1 MKDGTG
7 MAGTYEASLEAALRA
22 VRDARQRIQ
31 ELEESQ
37 HEPIAVVGMGCRFPG
52 RANSPEEFW
61 RLLRD
66 GTDAVTPEP
75 ADRLDALHRV
85 DTPADA
91 ALRNGAF
98 IGGVDAFDARFFGI
112 SPAEAAQMDPQQR
125 LFLEVAWEAL
135 EDAGQTRQSV
145 RGRDVGVFVGANS
158 SEYLHLQF
166 AEADQV
172 NTHTV
177 LGGTGSVIANRLS
190 YLLDLRGPSL
200 VVDSA
205 CSSSLTAVHL
215 ACRSLRQR
223 ESALAVVGGVQLLLS
238 PGVSRAYANDRLLA
252 RDGRCRT
259 FDASADGFTRGEGV
273 GVVVCRRLSDAMAAG
288 DRIWAVI
295 RGTAVN
301 QDGRTNGLPAP
312 SGPAQQAVIRQA
324 LSDAR
329 LTASAVTMIEAHG
342 TATAL
347 GDPIEVEALTECYG
361 RTGTP
366 DDVCLLGSVKTNIG
380 HLEPA
385 AGVAGLIKAALS
397 LHHATVPP
405 SLHMREIN
413 PRIALDGTRFVIPSR
428 ATPWDVPDE
437 RRHAAV
443 SAFGAGGT
451 NAHAVLGPAPAGPP
465 RDTAR
470 RGPFVLPVSA
480 ATGEGLVSM
489 AAAYRDHLRSP
500 AVSRTP
506 FADIVHTATARRTHH
521 DHRVAVVAGSAAEA
535 ADRLGEWLD
544 GTPGAGTTAGR
555 ASAPLGR
562 KVVFVFPGQGAQRPA
577 MGRELSQ
584 TCPVFRSAV
593 DECDEALR
601 RHLGFSVVEELRTMP
616 DDAVLSRTALVQPAL
631 FALSVGLAARC
642 RALGIEPDA
651 VVGHSMGEVAAAH
664 VAGALGLDD
673 AARVISTRSR
683 LLESL
688 KDRGAMLVAGLP
700 ADEADAVLVE
710 HGITDVSVAASNGP
724 AATILAGGL
733 TGVRQLTAL
742 LERRNVFCKPLVA
755 RGTSHCALVD
765 GVTDRMIRELSG
777 IRPVPP
783 GVPMQSTVT
792 GQLVEAESLD
802 AAYWALNMRRP
813 VLFWEAVRSLAG
825 RGHGVFLEMGPHPTL
840 ASSIEDILATE
851 GEEGLVLP
859 AMRRDEAEEHTTLGV
874 VGALYTRGLPAA
886 PRPADEGARVTS
898 LPVYRWKHERFWFR
912 TSERRAE
919 DAPRAGA
926 PVTPPPGETA
936 VPPRAASAQTG
947 SPDGAVRTGPATER
961 VSSAAVRA
969 GGPGTVLTVVGRAV
983 GSVLGLAVPDIDPQE
998 GFFQMGMD
1006 SAMAVRVAALLQKEL
1021 GRRISAAVLFEHPTV
1036 GALAEALGER
1046 QDAARAEPP
1055 APDGRRPAPPDPA
1068 PEPAPVPEPRH
1079 TAASPL
1085 PPEDPAV
1092 PDDALDLLDEGALR
1106 DLLLGE
1112 LGATSPRTAEGA

>member
-7 MAGTYEASLEAALRA
+7 TAGTYRASLEAALQA
-22 VRDARQRIQ
+22 VRDARQRVQ
-31 ELEESQ
+31 ELEESH

-52 RANSPEEFW
+52 GANSPEEFW

-75 ADRLDALHRV
+75 ADRPAALHGA
-85 DTPADA
+85 DDPAPPF
-91 ALRNGAF
+91 LRNGAF
-98 IGGVDAFDARFFGI
+98 IDGVDAFDARFFGI

-158 SEYLHLQF
+158 SEYLHMQF

-190 YLLDLRGPSL
+190 YTLDLHGPSL

-223 ESALAVVGGVQLLLS
+223 ESALAVVGGIQLLLS
-238 PGVSRAYANDRLLA
+238 PGLSRAYANDRLLA

-324 LSDAR
+324 LRDAR
-329 LTASAVTMIEAHG
+329 LPASAVTMIEAHG
-342 TATAL
+342 TATVL

-361 RTGTP
+361 RTGIA

-385 AGVAGLIKAALS
+385 AGLAGLIKAALS
-397 LHHATVPP
+397 VHHAVVPP
-405 SLHMREIN
+405 SLHVQDVN
-413 PRIALDGTRFVIPSR
+413 PRIALDGTRFAIPSR

-465 RDTAR
+465 RDTVR
-470 RGPFVLPVSA
+470 PGPFVLPVSA

-500 AVSRTP
+500 AASRTP
-506 FADIVHTATARRTHH
+506 FADTVHTAAARRTHH
-521 DHRVAVVAGSAAEA
+521 DHRVTVVAGSPGEA
-535 ADRLGEWLD
+535 ADRLDEWLG
-544 GTPGAGTTAGR
+544 GTPGAGTAAGR
-555 ASAPLGR
+555 ASASPGR
-562 KVVFVFPGQGAQRPA
+562 KVVFVFPGQGAQRPG
-577 MGRELSQ
+577 MGRELME
-584 TCPVFRSAV
+584 TCPVFRAAV
-593 DECDEALR
+593 GACDEALR
-601 RHLGFSVVEELRTMP
+601 RHLGFSVVEEVHAMP
-616 DDAVLSRTALVQPAL
+616 DDAVLSRTSLVQPAL

-642 RALGIEPDA
+642 RALGVEPDA

-664 VAGALGLDD
+664 VAGALGLED
-673 AARVISTRSR
+673 AAHVISTRSR

-700 ADEADAVLVE
+700 AEEAEAVLAE
-710 HGITDVSVAASNGP
+710 HRIADVSVAASNGP
-724 AATILAGGL
+724 AATILAGDL
-733 TGVRQLTAL
+733 TGVRELAAL
-742 LERRNVFCKPLVA
+742 LERRNVFCRPLVA
-755 RGTSHCALVD
+755 QGTSHCALVD
-765 GVTDRMIRELSG
+765 EVMDEMTRELSG

-783 GVPMQSTVT
+783 GVPLQSTVT
-792 GQLVEAESLD
+792 GRLVEAEPLD
-802 AAYWALNMRRP
+802 AAYWARNIRRP
-813 VLFWEAVRSLAG
+813 VRFWEAVRSLAG
-825 RGHGVFLEMGPHPTL
+825 RGYGVFLEMGPHPTL
-840 ASSIEDILATE
+840 SSSVEDVLDAE
-851 GEEGLVLP
+851 GKEGLVLP
-859 AMRRDEAEEHTTLGV
+859 AMRRDEPEERPTLGV
-874 VGALYTRGLPAA
+874 IGALHTRGFPVVPGLAA
-886 PRPADEGARVTS
+886 EGARVTS

-912 TSERRAE
+912 KS
-919 DAPRAGA
+919 APRATA
-926 PVTPPPGETA
+926 VVTPPAGGPAVAVRTA
-936 VPPRAASAQTG
+936 SAPTGFPAGVVRTAPATAQAPRAAAGTG
-947 SPDGAVRTGPATER
+947 GPADM
-961 VSSAAVRA
+961 
-969 GGPGTVLTVVGRAV
+969 LTVVRDAV
-983 GSVLGLAVPDIDPQE
+983 GTVLGLAVQDIDPGE

-1036 GALAEALGER
+1036 GTLADALRDQQA
-1046 QDAARAEPP
+1046 AARAEPP
-1055 APDGRRPAPPDPA
+1055 AGGGRRPAPRDPA
-1068 PEPAPVPEPRH
+1068 PTPASAPPREPRP
-1079 TAASPL
+1079 AAALPL
-1085 PPEDPAV
+1085 PPGGPADP
-1092 PDDALDLLDEGALR
+1092 DGDALDLLDEGTLR
-1106 DLLLGE
+1106 DLLLEE
-1112 LGATSPRTAEGA
+1112 LGATHPQIAEGA